1 MVSILLKLDA
11 WLSEMNFLKHHDVVF
26 DLFGLFLF
34 SHCVVEG
41 VSISNGG
48 EIRTLAAESFI
59 LTCCV
64 DLDVADVY

>member
-11 WLSEMNFLKHHDVVF
+11 WLSEMNFLEHHDVVF
-26 DLFGLFLF
+26 DLFGLLLL

-41 VSISNGG
+41 VSVSNGG
-48 EIRTLAAESFI
+48 KIWTLAAESFI